1 MFGYLNHSPGG
12 VFMKVFNSIRF
23 SQVFLVLLI
32 LMFFSVP
39 RTVQSQQSWHA
50 TVGGQ
55 SDDMAKQAGKR
66 KNGAKADATVGLP
79 PLNLHA
85 AGIDVGSAEHY
96 VAGTAGP
103 RCRTGAKIHGEIA
116 YADSALGHFIDF
128 HIYTTIL

>member
-1 MFGYLNHSPGG
+1 
-12 VFMKVFNSIRF
+12 
-23 SQVFLVLLI
+23 
-32 LMFFSVP
+32 
-39 RTVQSQQSWHA
+39 
-50 TVGGQ
+50 
-55 SDDMAKQAGKR
+55 MAKQAGKR